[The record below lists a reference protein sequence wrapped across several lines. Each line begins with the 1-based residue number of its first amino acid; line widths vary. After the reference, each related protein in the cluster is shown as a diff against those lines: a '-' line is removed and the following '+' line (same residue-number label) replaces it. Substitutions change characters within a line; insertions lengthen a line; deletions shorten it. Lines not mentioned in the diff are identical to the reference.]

1 MVTQKYATSYR
12 VSAAK
17 FIISNHKVDDA
28 MAIEVMEFRL
38 PKRRIYHLLNQST
51 CDN

>member
-1 MVTQKYATSYR
+1 MVTQNYATSYR

-28 MAIEVMEFRL
+28 MAM
-38 PKRRIYHLLNQST
+38 NSG
-51 CDN
+51 